1 MILNDPET
9 LAEVTEI
16 FALYE
21 QALTDNDIT
30 TLDSLFQN
38 APQTVRYGVGEN
50 LYGAEEIAAFRQSRT
65 GGSPPR
71 KVLRQAISTYGRDFA
86 TTNIEFQRVGGEVI
100 GRQSQTWARTDAG
113 WRIVSAH
120 VSLMG
125 KKEG

>member
-9 LAEVTEI
+9 LAEIRKV

-21 QALTDNDIT
+21 QALTENDT
-30 TLDSLFQN
+30 VTLDSLFHD

-50 LYGAEEIAAFRQSRT
+50 LYGAAEIAAFRQNRA

-71 KVLRQAISTYGRDFA
+71 HILRQAITTYGRDFA
-86 TTNIEFQRVGGEVI
+86 TTNIEFQRVGGNTI
-100 GRQSQTWARTDAG
+100 GRQSQAWVRTESG